1 MKHNSAQSSHMNAG
15 RMMLDSAQMMLRE
28 AAVDMNIDAQ
38 TLERLID
45 PFDIHSVEIPVV
57 MDDGRTEI
65 FRGFRVQ
72 HDNTLG
78 PYKGG
83 IRFHASVNQDEVQA
97 LATLMTIKCAAA
109 GLPLGGGKGGIV
121 VDPKTLSEGE
131 LERLSRGYVRELFDV
146 VGHEQDVPAPD
157 VNTNGLIMSWMVDEY
172 VKLMLKKNNMQP
184 GELDEQ
190 TLSKWRGS
198 FTGKPIELGGSL
210 GRTEATGRG
219 GVMAMVAYLEKTGR
233 RIEDMTIAVQGFGN
247 VGYYFAKI
255 ASELGAKVIAVSD
268 SKSGIMNRDGSA
280 LDVPLVMDC
289 KKKQGTLA
297 GCYCAGGVCDINAG
311 KIITNEQLLELEVDV
326 LVPSALES
334 VITEQNMKN
343 IRAPLIIEMA
353 NGPVSDEAYQYL
365 SKKGTT
371 IIPDVLANSGGVIV
385 SFFEWQQNL
394 KAEVWSEEDVNSRL
408 GEQMGR
414 AFQHIWE
421 RAKTRAIPLKKAAFE
436 VAIGRVSK
444 KA

>member
-131 LERLSRGYVRELFDV
+131 LERLF
-146 VGHEQDVPAPD
+146 
-157 VNTNGLIMSWMVDEY
+157 
-172 VKLMLKKNNMQP
+172 
-184 GELDEQ
+184 
-190 TLSKWRGS
+190 
-198 FTGKPIELGGSL
+198 
-210 GRTEATGRG
+210 
-219 GVMAMVAYLEKTGR
+219 
-233 RIEDMTIAVQGFGN
+233 
-247 VGYYFAKI
+247 
-255 ASELGAKVIAVSD
+255 
-268 SKSGIMNRDGSA
+268 
-280 LDVPLVMDC
+280 
-289 KKKQGTLA
+289 
-297 GCYCAGGVCDINAG
+297 
-311 KIITNEQLLELEVDV
+311 
-326 LVPSALES
+326 
-334 VITEQNMKN
+334 
-343 IRAPLIIEMA
+343 
-353 NGPVSDEAYQYL
+353 
-365 SKKGTT
+365 
-371 IIPDVLANSGGVIV
+371 
-385 SFFEWQQNL
+385 
-394 KAEVWSEEDVNSRL
+394 
-408 GEQMGR
+408 
-414 AFQHIWE
+414 
-421 RAKTRAIPLKKAAFE
+421 
-436 VAIGRVSK
+436 
-444 KA
+444 